1 MANINQWKVGDII
14 SASRL
19 NEMVNAINDILAQQQ
34 VNPSNFITTE
44 QLTTILRGY
53 SDVGHTH
60 TISEIVDLVLPTV
73 PTKTS
78 QLQNDSDFATNAS
91 VDEKIANAATGGTVD
106 LSSYA
111 KKTDLPTRT
120 GQLTND
126 SGFITEIPSE
136 YITENELN
144 AKGYLTQHQDISNK
158 ADRSEIPTRTSQL
171 ENNSGFITEVPS
183 EYITETEL
191 QSKGL
196 ATETFV
202 TNKIAEA
209 SISGG
214 EVDLSGLG
222 ADLSLNGQ
230 TLKLKNSN
238 GQEIGT
244 GVTLP
249 QASTID
255 AYTKQETDNIIQDYT
270 GGKKQVYLTQAE
282 YDLLTDSE
290 KNDAT
295 KVYNI
300 TDATEQV
307 IPQDLNLDSNNLLQ
321 LKDKDGN
328 KIGTGVS
335 IPNTYTLPPATANTL
350 GGIKVGSNLSIDSNG
365 VLSADVQQGT
375 PSNELILTSPSGY
388 RFKVIVNDEG
398 VLSTEEIVTLGNI
411 IASVS
416 ELSINEGESATF
428 TISLSETPTRAQT
441 ITIVSDNTDVTV
453 NPSSLNISDTN
464 PHTITVSVAEDDTD
478 YADETATLTLSSANV
493 SNVTIN
499 VSITDNDIEPK
510 PCTGI
515 SLDQTS
521 LSLTKGKT
529 KQLIATVTP
538 EGCTDE
544 IVWSASNENCTV
556 VNGLVKAVT
565 EGDCVITAQCGEY
578 NATCTITVIAS
589 TNETYTSYNLGIT
602 SKTTSSTVN
611 EDGSYTISNTEGG
624 WDLINFGDT
633 EQILTLGASYNL
645 CFELLNKEV
654 DSYEVGTNWNITH
667 STTAFKD
674 MQNATVGEIIKIKFT
689 NYAVSTSDKLVFV
702 QLGDT
707 MTGTGSV
714 TFKIWVEETYPNIV
728 IADEGVVSDGILMNF
743 NSSLITASV
752 GEHINGTTINDD
764 SVDGQTIQFSGFSDD
779 GTDGITADKGL
790 LFMNRGAIEP
800 ITNSATTVFGGSEE
814 TSIRTLELFGR
825 VTQANSGN
833 KGIGGICHQHSPIN
847 YSRQYAKRLKD
858 GFENTCGGTFIR
870 QMNFPAFGG
879 IGVLSEYEDGY
890 FHVVITDNSTKDA
903 NANNLP
909 NWLSFKFGGGAN
921 TGYLQNT
928 VIYNV
933 RLYNRVLTKMELD
946 HNMQVDLQKVRNTG
960 VVAFYDFSNIGDN
973 VYRVQNLANI
983 EEFGTIDDV
992 LSRTNDSLVFNGKGQ
1007 LTLPIAPAKDL
1018 TTNFRL
1024 DIHISNITLEDYIGN
1039 TIVDCLETTNYTG
1052 GIIIQHG
1059 VNVTG
1064 NTLAFRAF
1072 GQSATIDVTD
1082 MSTIK
1087 FTIKRIGNTIT
1098 MLVNDEQ
1105 VAQGNQNNAISEN
1118 NLVFGIGKFNLRY
1131 VRYQENISE

>member
-1 MANINQWKVGDII
+1 MAQYQLNYSGSEINQLLGKI
-14 SASRL
+14 SVLESKL
-19 NEMVNAINDILAQQQ
+19 NTLQTQVNNIDTSSIQSELNSVKQQVQSINDELD
-34 VNPSNFITTE
+34 TKD
-44 QLTTILRGY
+44 TTISNIQTKL
-53 SDVGHTH
+53 TELEN
-60 TISEIVDLVLPTV
+60 TINSLSSSIDSKDAQVLA
-73 PTKTS
+73 
-78 QLQNDSDFATNAS
+78 DSKAYT
-91 VDEKIANAATGGTVD
+91 DEQILKVSTGGSAD
-106 LSSYA
+106 LSLYA

-126 SGFITEIPSE
+126 SGFITE
-136 YITENELN
+136 
-144 AKGYLTQHQDISNK
+144 
-158 ADRSEIPTRTSQL
+158 
-171 ENNSGFITEVPS
+171 VPA

-191 QSKGL
+191 NSKGL

-209 SISGG
+209 QLGG
-214 EVDLSGLG
+214 GGSTVDLSGLG

-238 GQEIGT
+238 GVEIGT

-249 QASTID
+249 QTSSVD
-255 AYTKQETDNIIQDYT
+255 AYTKTETDNLIQDYT

-282 YDLLTDSE
+282 YDILSDLE
-290 KNDAT
+290 KNDVT

-307 IPQDLNLDSNNLLQ
+307 IPTDLTIDSNNLLQ
-321 LKDKDGN
+321 LKDSNGN
-328 KIGTGVS
+328 TIGTGVTVS
-335 IPNTYTLPPATANTL
+335 TANEYTLPTASSTVL
-350 GGIKVGSNLSIDSNG
+350 GGIKVGDRLSIDSNG
-365 VLSADVQQGT
+365 VLSADIQEST
-375 PSNELILTSPSGY
+375 LSNGLILTSPSGY

-416 ELSINEGESATF
+416 ELSINEGASTTF
-428 TISLSETPTRAQT
+428 TVSLSQTPTRPQT
-441 ITIVSDNTDVTV
+441 ITIASNNTDVTV
-453 NPSSLNISDTN
+453 SPSSIDISDTN
-464 PHTITVSVAEDDTD
+464 PHTITVSVAEDEGD
-478 YADETATLTLSSANV
+478 YADETATLTLSSTNV
-493 SNVTIN
+493 NNVTVN
-499 VSITDNDIEPK
+499 VAIKDNDVEAK

-515 SLDQTS
+515 TLDQTS

-529 KQLIATVTP
+529 KQLVATVTP

-565 EGDCVITAQCGEY
+565 EGDCIITAQCGEY

-589 TNETYTSYNLGIT
+589 TTETYTSYNLGII
-602 SKTTSSTVN
+602 SKTASSTVN
-611 EDGSYTISNTEGG
+611 EDGSYTLSNTEGG
-624 WDLINFGDT
+624 WDSIDFGDT
-633 EQILTLGASYNL
+633 ERILTLGASYNL

-654 DSYEVGTNWNITH
+654 DSYEVGTNWYITH
-667 STTAFKD
+667 DTTIFKD

-689 NYAVSTSDKLVFV
+689 NYAVSVSDKLVFV
-702 QLGDT
+702 QLGNT
-707 MTGTGSV
+707 LAGTGSV
-714 TFKIWVEETYPNIV
+714 TFKIWVEEIYPNIV
-728 IADEGVVSDGILMNF
+728 ITDEGVVSDGILMNF
-743 NSSLITASV
+743 NSSLITTPV

-764 SVDGQTIQFSGFSDD
+764 SVNGQTIQFSSFLDD
-779 GTDGITADKGL
+779 TTDGVTADNGL
-790 LFMNRGAIEP
+790 LFN
-800 ITNSATTVFGGSEE
+800 NSGMIQPMKNNATTVFGGSEE

-833 KGIGGICHQHSPIN
+833 KGIGGICCQHSPIN
-847 YSRQYAKRLKD
+847 YSRQYAKRIHD
-858 GFENTCGGTFIR
+858 GYETTCGGTFIR
-870 QMNFPAFGG
+870 QMNFSVFGAA
-879 IGVLSEYEDGY
+879 GVLSEYEDGY
-890 FHVVITDNSTKDA
+890 FHVVITDNSTKDDS
-903 NANNLP
+903 ANNLP
-909 NWLSFKFGGGAN
+909 NWLSFELGSGAN
-921 TGYLQNT
+921 TGNLQNT
-928 VIYNV
+928 IIYNV

-946 HNMQVDLQKVRNTG
+946 HNMQVDLQRVRNTG
-960 VVAFYDFSNIGDN
+960 VVAFYDFSNTGDN

-992 LSRTNDSLVFNGKGQ
+992 LSISNDNLVFNGEGQ

-1024 DIHISNITLEDYIGN
+1024 DIHLSNITLEDYISN

-1059 VNVTG
+1059 VNATG
-1064 NTLAFRAF
+1064 NMLAFRAF

-1105 VAQGNQNNAISEN
+1105 VAQGNQNMAISEN